1 MNLTTRYMG
10 LTLKNPIVASASP
23 LSQSLDTIR
32 RLEDH
37 GAVGGRHVLALRGAD
52 PARHGRARAL
62 HVASGSDS
70 FGEALSY
77 FPVVDDHDVGPT
89 QYLELLRKASAAV
102 DIPIIASLNGTSD
115 RGWIDFAT
123 LMQEAGAKGIEL
135 NIYYIPTAMDRTG
148 AQVEEQYLDVVARVK
163 SAVTIPV
170 AVKVGPYFSSFA
182 HMAGRLDRAGADAL
196 VLFNRFYQPDFDIE
210 TRDGR
215 PLADAQPAGGD
226 SSAAALDRAAAR
238 TSEGVA
244 RRDDRRAQRGRGAQ
258 VPDGRRRRRDE
269 HVGAAP
275 AGPGVSVAAHR
286 RAVRVDGEEGVRVGH
301 AAARIDE
308 PAVDARTRRRSCA
321 ATTSRSWRATSHR
334 RSTRLVPE
342 SIRLSPS
349 PASTRCT

>member
-10 LTLKNPIVASASP
+10 LTLKNPVVASASP

-37 GAVGGRHVLALRGAD
+37 GASAVVMFSLFEEQIRHDLDSLEHFMSVGT
-52 PARHGRARAL
+52 
-62 HVASGSDS
+62 DS

-77 FPVVDDHDVGPT
+77 FPVVDDHAVGPT

-115 RGWIDFAT
+115 RGWTDFAT
-123 LMQEAGAKGIEL
+123 LLQEAGAKGIEL

-210 TRDGR
+210 TREVVPSLMLSR
-215 PLADAQPAGGD
+215 PEEIRLPLLWI
-226 SSAAALDRAAAR
+226 ALL
-238 TSEGVA
+238 
-244 RRDDRRAQRGRGAQ
+244 RGRVKA
-258 VPDGRRRRRDE
+258 
-269 HVGAAP
+269 
-275 AGPGVSVAAHR
+275 SL
-286 RAVRVDGEEGVRVGH
+286 
-301 AAARIDE
+301 
-308 PAVDARTRRRSCA
+308 A
-321 ATTSRSWRATSHR
+321 ATTGVHGAIEALKYLMAGADVVMSTSALLQQGPAFLSRLIAELSEWMEKKGY
-334 RSTRLVPE
+334 E
-342 SIRLSPS
+342 SVSQLRGSMSQQSIPDSMAFVRGNYIKILESYKPS
-349 PASTRCT
+349 AK